1 MDTVLKNNDVEA
13 FLFSS
18 EKSNVLM
25 KGKPL
30 RLKIIL
36 HDIGKQLKEKK
47 FLRGRNTGTST
58 VSTSKK
64 PSATDQT
71 IQKTGVKRPL
81 KPNGK
86 YTARKSAG
94 SVKKR
99 PPSQP
104 NRGRFSKIKM

>member
-1 MDTVLKNNDVEA
+1 MDTVLKNTDVEA
-13 FLFSS
+13 FFFSS
-18 EKSNVLM
+18 EKSNLLM

-64 PSATDQT
+64 P

-81 KPNGK
+81 KPKGK

-99 PPSQP
+99 PPSQR

>member
-1 MDTVLKNNDVEA
+1 MDTLLKNTDVEA

-18 EKSNVLM
+18 EKSNLLM

-30 RLKIIL
+30 RLKILL
-36 HDIGKQLKEKK
+36 HDIGKQVKERK
-47 FLRGRNTGTST
+47 FLRGRNRGTCT

-64 PSATDQT
+64 PSATDKK
-71 IQKTGVKRPL
+71 IQKTGIKRPL
-81 KPNGK
+81 KPKAK

-99 PPSQP
+99 PPSQ
-104 NRGRFSKIKM
+104 RKQGKFSKIKM

>member
-1 MDTVLKNNDVEA
+1 MGTLLKNTDVEA

-18 EKSNVLM
+18 EKSNLLM

-30 RLKIIL
+30 LLEIML

-64 PSATDQT
+64 PSATDKK
-71 IQKTGVKRPL
+71 IQKTGIKRPL
-81 KPNGK
+81 KPKGK

-94 SVKKR
+94 NVKKR
-99 PPSQP
+99 PPSQRK
-104 NRGRFSKIKM
+104 RGTFSKIKL

>member
-1 MDTVLKNNDVEA
+1 MDTLLKNTDVEA

-18 EKSNVLM
+18 EKSNLLM

-30 RLKIIL
+30 RLKILL
-36 HDIGKQLKEKK
+36 HDIGKQVKEKK
-47 FLRGRNTGTST
+47 FLRGRNTGTCT

-64 PSATDQT
+64 PSATDKK
-71 IQKTGVKRPL
+71 IQKTGIKRPL
-81 KPNGK
+81 KPKGK

-99 PPSQP
+99 PPSQRK
-104 NRGRFSKIKM
+104 RGRFSKIKM